1 MKIGFLF
8 PGQGSQFVGMGKEL
22 YENDEDARK
31 IYDRVKEI
39 TGIDIAKIS
48 FEGPEELLNQ
58 TKYTQLAILTNSLAE
73 LEVLKKQGIKAEISA
88 GLSLGEYSALYAAGV
103 FDQATALDLVR
114 YRGQVMEE
122 AVQGI
127 DSKMVAVL
135 GLDRAL
141 VEQAVSEGS
150 KVGLVQAANYNCPG
164 QIVIGGEVAAVDKA
178 AEVALELKA
187 KRVVPLNVSGPFH
200 TSLLEPA
207 SKKLAEKL
215 NQVSFGNMNIPVVFN
230 TTAKEL
236 QPDETISGLLT
247 KQIMSS
253 VYLEDSIRYMIDRG
267 IDTFLEIGP
276 GKVLSGFIKKISKD
290 VSIYQVE
297 DVASLT
303 KTLESIKE

>member
-1 MKIGFLF
+1 MVNNMKLAFVYA
-8 PGQGSQFVGMGKEL
+8 GQGSQAVGMGQEL
-22 YENDEDARK
+22 YETYPVAKQVFDSIHLDF
-31 IYDRVKEI
+31 DVK
-39 TGIDIAKIS
+39 KLC
-48 FEGPEELLNQ
+48 FEGPMETLSQ
-58 TKYTQLAILTNSLAE
+58 TQYTQPCMVATAIAIT
-73 LEVLKKQGIKAEISA
+73 EVLKEQGIVPKMAA

-164 QIVIGGEVAAVDKA
+164 QIVIGGEA

>member
-1 MKIGFLF
+1 MVNNMKLAFVYA
-8 PGQGSQFVGMGKEL
+8 GQGSQAVGMGQEL
-22 YENDEDARK
+22 YETYPVAKQVFDSIHLDF
-31 IYDRVKEI
+31 DVK
-39 TGIDIAKIS
+39 KLC
-48 FEGPEELLNQ
+48 FEGPMETLSQ
-58 TKYTQLAILTNSLAE
+58 TQYTQPCMVATAIAIT
-73 LEVLKKQGIKAEISA
+73 EVLKEQGIVPKMAA

-200 TSLLEPA
+200 TSLLEYNCKRA
-207 SKKLAEKL
+207 SA
-215 NQVSFGNMNIPVVFN
+215 G
-230 TTAKEL
+230 
-236 QPDETISGLLT
+236 
-247 KQIMSS
+247 
-253 VYLEDSIRYMIDRG
+253 
-267 IDTFLEIGP
+267 
-276 GKVLSGFIKKISKD
+276 
-290 VSIYQVE
+290 
-297 DVASLT
+297 
-303 KTLESIKE
+303 

>member
-1 MKIGFLF
+1 MVNKMKLAFVYA
-8 PGQGSQFVGMGKEL
+8 GQGSQAVGMGQEL
-22 YENDEDARK
+22 YETYPVAKQVFDSIQLDF
-31 IYDRVKEI
+31 DVK
-39 TGIDIAKIS
+39 KLC
-48 FEGPEELLNQ
+48 FEGPMETLSQ
-58 TKYTQLAILTNSLAE
+58 TQYTQPCMVATAIAIT
-73 LEVLKKQGIKAEISA
+73 EVLKEQGIVPQMAA

-135 GLDRAL
+135 
-141 VEQAVSEGS
+141 VEQAVAEGS

-236 QPDETISGLLT
+236 QSDETIAGLLT

>member
-1 MKIGFLF
+1 MKTAFLF
-8 PGQGSQFVGMGKEL
+8 SGQGAQHPGMGKDL
-22 YENDEDARK
+22 YDNYAIVRAIFDSSTLDF
-31 IYDRVKEI
+31 DVKQLC
-39 TGIDIAKIS
+39 
-48 FEGPEELLNQ
+48 FEGPKETLDDTQYAQPAIFLHSMACATLLRSFGVE
-58 TKYTQLAILTNSLAE
+58 AD
-73 LEVLKKQGIKAEISA
+73 VCA
-88 GLSLGEYSALYAAGV
+88 GLSLGEYSALCYANAFSIEDGTKIV
-103 FDQATALDLVR
+103 AQRGKIMANALPSGISSMAAIL
-114 YRGQVMEE
+114 MLEE
-122 AVQGI
+122 AKILQACEEV
-127 DSKMVAVL
+127 KAL
-135 GLDRAL
+135 G
-141 VEQAVSEGS
+141 VCEI
-150 KVGLVQAANYNCPG
+150 ANYNCPG